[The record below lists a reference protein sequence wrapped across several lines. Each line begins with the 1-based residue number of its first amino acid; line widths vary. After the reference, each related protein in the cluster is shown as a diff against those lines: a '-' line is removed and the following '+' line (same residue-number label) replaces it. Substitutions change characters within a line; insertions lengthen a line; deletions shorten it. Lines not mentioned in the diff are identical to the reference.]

1 MKTGWQIAI
10 RIDEMERTTVSG
22 SPPAGRSGRPPREL
36 AGAVEARILDAAC
49 KVFLSR
55 GFEGASI
62 DEIAETARSGKP
74 TIYARFPNKQ
84 ALFAAAVTRQLIL
97 KKERMASQVPAGAS
111 VEERL
116 TSLGVAL
123 LTETLTSE
131 WIELIRLAI
140 AETRRFPDLGDSICR
155 TARERGREI
164 MARLLGEV
172 AESGELGT
180 LLVRPEQYVAA
191 ARYFIDLIL
200 LPFLMRALGGE
211 KLDRLRAEIGPHVS
225 QRVAFF
231 LAACRHG
238 GIG

>member
-1 MKTGWQIAI
+1 MARQIAM
-10 RIDEMERTTVSG
+10 RMNEMDRTPISG
-22 SPPAGRSGRPPREL
+22 GPAGRSGRPPREL
-36 AGAVEARILDAAC
+36 AGEVEARILDAAC
-49 KVFLSR
+49 KIFLTR

-62 DEIAETARSGKP
+62 EEIAETARSGKP

-84 ALFAAAVTRQLIL
+84 ALFASAVTRQLIL
-97 KKERMASQVPAGAS
+97 KKERMAGQMPAEGT

-116 TSLGVAL
+116 TSLGVTL
-123 LTETLTSE
+123 VTETLTSE

-140 AETRRFPDLGDSICR
+140 AETRRFPDLGDNICR
-155 TARERGREI
+155 TARERGGEI

-180 LLVRPEQYVAA
+180 FLVRPEHYVAA
-191 ARYFIDLIL
+191 ARCFTDLIL
-200 LPFLMRALGGE
+200 LPLLMRALSGE
-211 KLDRLRAEIGPHVS
+211 KLDRLHAEISPHVS

-238 GIG
+238 GIR

>member
-1 MKTGWQIAI
+1 MK
-10 RIDEMERTTVSG
+10 MEDMESTPVSG
-22 SPPAGRSGRPPREL
+22 NPAAGRSGRPPREL
-36 AGAVEARILDAAC
+36 AGEVEERILDAAC

-84 ALFAAAVTRQLIL
+84 ALFAAAVTRQLLL
-97 KKERMASQVPAGAS
+97 KKARMASQVPASGT

-116 TSLGVAL
+116 TSLGVTL
-123 LTETLTSE
+123 VTETLTSE

-155 TARERGREI
+155 TARERGGEM
-164 MARLLGEV
+164 MARLIGEV

-180 LLVRPEQYVAA
+180 LLVSPEHYTAA
-191 ARYFIDLIL
+191 ARYFTDLIL
-200 LPFLMRALGGE
+200 LPLLIRALGGE
-211 KLDRLRAEIGPHVS
+211 KLDTVRAEIRPHVA

-238 GIG
+238 GIC